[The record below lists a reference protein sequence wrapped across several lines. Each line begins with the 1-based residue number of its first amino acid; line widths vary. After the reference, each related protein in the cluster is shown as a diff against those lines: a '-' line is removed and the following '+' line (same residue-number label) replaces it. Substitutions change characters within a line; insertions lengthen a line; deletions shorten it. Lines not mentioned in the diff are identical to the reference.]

1 MPTDRGLAIVF
12 AGTPDFAVPSLDA
25 ISASR
30 HGVAAVFTQPD
41 RPSGRGRH
49 LTTSPVKERAL
60 ALGLPVLQPATLK
73 GGEAARAIASFS
85 PDVMVVVA
93 YGLLLPPEV
102 LAVPRLGCINVHAS
116 LLPRW
121 RGAAPIARAILAGD
135 ARTGVCIMRM
145 EAGLDTGPVML
156 AREVAIGPRE
166 SAGELEARLAEAG
179 GAAIVEALDALA
191 AGRAGFVAQ
200 DPARATYAAKLTK
213 AEARLDW
220 REDAAALARRVRAL
234 YPRPMAETTLD
245 GAQLRIHE
253 AEAASTAPGPVPG
266 TIVSAG
272 ADGIVVVA
280 GKGALA
286 LKRVQL
292 PGRRAVGAR
301 ELANA
306 RSLLGKVLGS
316 L

>member
-25 ISASR
+25 IAASR
-30 HGVAAVFTQPD
+30 HGIAAVFTQPD

-49 LTTSPVKERAL
+49 LATSPVKERAL

-102 LAVPRLGCINVHAS
+102 LAVPRLGCLNVHAS

-166 SAGELEARLAEAG
+166 SAGELEARLAVAG

-191 AGRAGFVAQ
+191 AGRAGFVPQ

-220 REDAAALARRVRAL
+220 REGAAALARRVRAL
-234 YPRPMAETTLD
+234 YPRPIAETTLE

-253 AEAASTAPGPVPG
+253 AEAVSTAPGPVPG

-272 ADGIVVVA
+272 ADGIVVMA
-280 GKGALA
+280 GEGALA

-306 RSLLGKVLGS
+306 RSLVGKVLA
-316 L
+316 

>member
-25 ISASR
+25 IAASR
-30 HGVAAVFTQPD
+30 HRIAAVFTQPD

-49 LTTSPVKERAL
+49 LAPSAVKERAL
-60 ALGLPVLQPATLK
+60 ALGLPVLQPATLE

-85 PDVMVVVA
+85 PDAMVVVA
-93 YGLLLPPEV
+93 YGLLLPAEV
-102 LAVPRLGCINVHAS
+102 LAVPRLGCLNVHAS

-166 SAGELEARLAEAG
+166 SAGELEARLAAAG
-179 GAAIVEALDALA
+179 GAAIVEALDDLA
-191 AGRAGFVAQ
+191 AGRAGFVHQ
-200 DPARATYAAKLTK
+200 DPARVTYAAKLTK

-253 AEAASTAPGPVPG
+253 AEAVSTAPGPVPG
-266 TIVSAG
+266 TIVSTG
-272 ADGIVVVA
+272 SDGIVVMA
-280 GKGALA
+280 GEGALA

-306 RSLLGKVLGS
+306 RSLVGKVLGS

>member
-25 ISASR
+25 IAASR
-30 HGVAAVFTQPD
+30 HGIAAVFTQPD

-49 LTTSPVKERAL
+49 LATSPVKERAL

-102 LAVPRLGCINVHAS
+102 LAVPRLGCLNVHAS

-156 AREVAIGPRE
+156 AREVAVGPRE
-166 SAGELEARLAEAG
+166 SAGELEARLAVAG

-191 AGRAGFVAQ
+191 AGRAGFVPQ

-234 YPRPMAETTLD
+234 YPRPIAETTLE

-253 AEAASTAPGPVPG
+253 AEAVSTAPGPVPG

-272 ADGIVVVA
+272 ADGIVVMA
-280 GKGALA
+280 GEGALA

-306 RSLLGKVLGS
+306 RSLVGKVLA
-316 L
+316 

>member
-1 MPTDRGLAIVF
+1 MPTDRGLAVAF
-12 AGTPDFAVPSLDA
+12 AGTPEFAVPSLDA
-25 ISASR
+25 IAASR
-30 HGVAAVFTQPD
+30 HRIVAVLTQPD

-49 LTTSPVKERAL
+49 IAASPVKERAR
-60 ALGLPVLQPATLK
+60 AHGFPVHQPATLK
-73 GGEAARAIASFS
+73 GGEAALASFE

-93 YGLLLPPEV
+93 YGLLLPPAV
-102 LAVPRLGCINVHAS
+102 LAVPRLGCLNVHAS

-121 RGAAPIARAILAGD
+121 RGAAPVARAILAGD
-135 ARTGVCIMRM
+135 ARTGVCVMRM

-156 AREVAIGPRE
+156 ALETAIGAHE
-166 SAGELEARLAEAG
+166 TAGELEARLAEAG
-179 GAAIVEALDALA
+179 GAAIVDALDALA
-191 AGRAGFVAQ
+191 AGSATFLPQ

-234 YPRPMAETTLD
+234 CPRPVAETTLD

-253 AEAASTAPGPVPG
+253 AEAVPVAGGPVPG
-266 TIVSAG
+266 TIVSTG
-272 ADGIVVVA
+272 ADGIVVMT
-280 GKGALA
+280 GEGALA

-292 PGRRAVGAR
+292 PGRRAVAAR

-306 RSLLGKVLGS
+306 RSLVGRVLV
-316 L
+316 